1 MGIWAEIFEE
11 VLKCKA
17 HYDDNMIKGYL
28 QCKGIAKVDVC
39 FCFGE
44 GDQVV
49 QLAHHDSKL
58 NPCMWGPYIFVHYS
72 PWCTTM
78 DICDAATK
86 KVLNKSVAH

>member
-39 FCFGE
+39 FCFAE
-44 GDQVV
+44 GDKV
-49 QLAHHDSKL
+49 LHLTHCDLKL
-58 NPCMWGPYIFVHYS
+58 SPHTWGSCIFVRYS
-72 PWCTTM
+72 PPHTTS
-78 DICDAATK
+78 DICNVGTE
-86 KVLNKSVAH
+86 KVLNTV